1 MVAPGSPIDPAL
13 AGKVVDLAAALY
25 PGHSPDLRF
34 HPQCFLTSG
43 HFAGDD
49 DSRRQAFL
57 EVANDESYD
66 ALWFARGGYGACRLA
81 ERLLPALTDAARRK
95 TYLGYS
101 DAGALLGGLYK
112 EGFGS
117 LAHGPMPSDINRPRG
132 EVAVARALAFLVDG
146 AETAG
151 TDRVA
156 HDGNGG
162 LQHDHSQ
169 PSARHAAAA

>member
-1 MVAPGSPIDPAL
+1 MREGTFKIGVVAPGSPIDPAL

-57 EVANDESYD
+57 EVANDEGYD

-112 EGFGS
+112 EGF
-117 LAHGPMPSDINRPRG
+117 
-132 EVAVARALAFLVDG
+132 ALWR
-146 AETAG
+146 
-151 TDRVA
+151 TDRCPPTSTGRA
-156 HDGNGG
+156 ARWRWRG
-162 LQHDHSQ
+162 HSRLRRWRAKLALEPTVSPRRQ
-169 PSARHAAAA
+169 RPPST